1 MPNRSSLH
9 RSRQEVVQSKE
20 YPRHETAQCLAA
32 ASRFGI
38 VQSRAK
44 SAIGEVAEWLKAH
57 AWKVCRRDTVSRVRI
72 PPSPPNPGQSYPQQ
86 TLHFLITKRLPP
98 LQESRI
104 ML

>member
-72 PPSPPNPGQSYPQQ
+72 PPSPPIRGKAIPSKLC
-86 TLHFLITKRLPP
+86 TF
-98 LQESRI
+98 
-104 ML
+104 